1 MTRNRPRRRSNVPFF
16 PAAEQSP
23 GSTKTL
29 LRESDG
35 TTVRRTVLPSGLRVL
50 SESVPGARSVTLG
63 VWAGVGSRDETDRSR
78 GAAHFLEHLL
88 FKGTDQ
94 RSALQIASEIDAV
107 GGMANAFTAKE
118 FTCFY
123 AKTLGRDLG
132 VAVDVMLDM
141 TTRPTLAD
149 DDIDAERTVVIEEI
163 GMHEDD
169 PGDRAGE
176 ALEQRILARSPL
188 GRPILGSRESIAGM
202 DSAAIRSFFR
212 RHYRPDRLAVTVA
225 GDVDHRKLV
234 SMVRRATRHLGWP
247 DATPRPLH
255 RNQSHRHRRQR
266 AAELSWQEWP
276 GEQCTVAM
284 AVPGLPRAH
293 PDRVALEVL
302 NEIIGG
308 GMSSRL
314 FQSVRERHGL
324 AYAVQSG
331 HSAYTDAG
339 LWSAAAGCQPDRAA
353 DVVELIMAEID
364 AVLND
369 GISGEEV
376 ERARGHL
383 AGSLV
388 LAGEDSS
395 ARMAALGRAEVA
407 TGELL
412 TAAEALNRI
421 DSVTAADLNRVGRTV
436 LAAPFTA
443 SIVGGPKRKRDRQR
457 IEQLVAGGT
466 R

>member
-1 MTRNRPRRRSNVPFF
+1 MPFF
-16 PAAEQSP
+16 PAAEQPP

-50 SESVPGARSVTLG
+50 SEAVPGARSVTLG
-63 VWAGVGSRDETDRSR
+63 VWAGVGSRDETDHSR

-88 FKGTDQ
+88 FKGTER

-107 GGMANAFTAKE
+107 GGMANAFTSKE

-123 AKTLGRDLG
+123 AKTLGRDLS

-141 TTRPTLAD
+141 TSQPTLAD
-149 DDIDAERTVVIEEI
+149 EDIDAERTVVVEEI

-176 ALEQRILARSPL
+176 ALEQQILAGSSL
-188 GRPILGSRESIAGM
+188 GRPILGTRESIANM
-202 DSAAIRSFFR
+202 QPAAIRSFFR
-212 RHYRPDRLAVTVA
+212 RHYRPDRLALTVA
-225 GDVDHRKLV
+225 GDVDHRQLV
-234 SMVRRATRHLGWP
+234 SMVRRSTRELGWP
-247 DATPRPLH
+247 EARPRPLH
-255 RNQSHRHRRQR
+255 RNQSLRRRRQR
-266 AAELSWQEWP
+266 SGQLSWQNWP

-293 PDRVALEVL
+293 PDCVALDVL

-353 DVVELIMAEID
+353 DVVELIMAEIG
-364 AVLND
+364 AVLAD
-369 GISGEEV
+369 GISPEEL

-388 LAGEDSS
+388 LAGEDTSS
-395 ARMAALGRAEVA
+395 RMATLGRAEVA

-412 TAAEALNRI
+412 TLTQARDRI
-421 DSVTAADLNRVGRTV
+421 DSVTSADLNRVAQMV
-436 LAAPFTA
+436 LAAPFTTTV
-443 SIVGGPKRKRDRQR
+443 IGGPKRKRDRQR
-457 IEQLVAGGT
+457 IEKLSAGGS